1 MKLTKT
7 KLKQIIK
14 EELLRHLLEASDGQ
28 RYCCIKGE
36 PFKIHESGDSYILI
50 SCSGTTCR
58 QLGKMSKEEFNKK
71 LNSGDLAVYST
82 SKVSH
87 S

>member
-1 MKLTKT
+1 MNLTKN
-7 KLKQIIK
+7 KLKHIIK
-14 EELLRHLLEASDGQ
+14 EELLRHLLESSDDQ
-28 RYCCIKGE
+28 QYCCIKGE
-36 PFKIHESGDSYILI
+36 PFKTYDSGDSYILI

-71 LNSGDLAVYST
+71 LNSGALALHST